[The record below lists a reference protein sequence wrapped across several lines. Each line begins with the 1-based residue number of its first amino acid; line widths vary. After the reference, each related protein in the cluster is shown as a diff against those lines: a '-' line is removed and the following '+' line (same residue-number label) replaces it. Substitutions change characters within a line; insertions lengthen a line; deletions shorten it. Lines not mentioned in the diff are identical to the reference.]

1 MTNDTQ
7 KLIDQYN
14 KSVQSIKEQELAI
27 DKVKQKLDYLNEYKN
42 SPGIE
47 LEDTEYMEIDNLTR
61 KLDLMNGKLND
72 SKDHASEL
80 GQKIEESMNQKHVS
94 QFGYRIDEI
103 GNKLE
108 KFKIK
113 MTRLASTAMVF
124 SLLRNQLTSLRNNL
138 ITLLKTDNQF
148 ASSLN
153 QIKANLMAAFVPIYN
168 ACLPAINALMN
179 ALSKVT
185 GTLAIFISNLFGGG
199 IKNATKDAKKL
210 SGALNKVN
218 GSAKKA
224 SGSLASF
231 DNLEVIA
238 DNTSSGGTGSSSSQI
253 DFSGEIPYSQR
264 LLDFLNKIKDVLVKN
279 KDFLIEIAKWVGLAF
294 AISKVIAFFSA
305 FAPLLSLLKK
315 LSTLLQTVWGL
326 IKNLGALKGFK
337 SLTGGILLAV
347 AGFVVMIK
355 NISELIMNWD
365 KLDKKQKLIK
375 VGMAA
380 LGVAAI
386 TLGYS
391 IATGISAATLG
402 IGALIA
408 LIATLI
414 TAIVSLTIKFATE
427 KDAILS
433 TKDAQE
439 QLTQAQENYANANNE
454 YINAVDNA
462 ESALNTLEDAE
473 KRTGLSGEALYN
485 AVQNGTLSYAEMN
498 SKQKEVYKAYLEND
512 SAQKKLSESTENL
525 TNAKKAET
533 DASFQNQ
540 LAIAAE
546 TGNYDDYKKSVIEAY
561 KNGTLSAEDA
571 RDKLEQAMSRMS
583 DKTQQTFMEDIPNDI
598 KNGMDPDK
606 YQTHWQKFKNWWG
619 TGISKLGDMFNTFF
633 TETLP
638 NGLSKLGNA
647 IKTFFT
653 KTVPNV
659 VLGALES
666 IINSIIS
673 AFEGLINKPIK
684 AINKIIST
692 ANEIP
697 GVNISKFTETK
708 LGRITLPRLAKGTV
722 IPPRHEFAA
731 ILGDQKHGTNIEA
744 PLDTIKQANR
754 EVLEEVLGRI
764 GINGQDR
771 EIVLKNW
778 QFILQFGNTTL
789 GKIII
794 DEIRKYEKETNTQ
807 FLLA

>member
-42 SPGIE
+42 SPGIK
-47 LEDTEYMEIDNLTR
+47 LDDIEYMEIDNLTR
-61 KLDLMNGKLND
+61 KLDLMNSKLND
-72 SKDHASEL
+72 SKGRASEL

-94 QFGYRIDEI
+94 QFGYKIDGI
-103 GNKLE
+103 GDKLE
-108 KFKIK
+108 KFKTKI
-113 MTRLASTAMVF
+113 TRLVSTAMIF
-124 SLLRNQLTSLRNNL
+124 NLLRNQLTSLRNDL

-153 QIKANLMAAFVPIYN
+153 QIKANLMTAFVPIYN
-168 ACLPAINALMN
+168 ACLPAINSLMN

-238 DNTSSGGTGSSSSQI
+238 DNTASSGGTGNGTSQI
-253 DFSGEIPYSQR
+253 DYSGEISYSQR

-315 LSTLLQTVWGL
+315 LSTLLSTVWGL
-326 IKNLGALKGFK
+326 IKNLGAFKGFK
-337 SLTGGILLAV
+337 SITGGILLAV
-347 AGFVVMIK
+347 AGFVLMIK
-355 NISELIMNWD
+355 NISDLILNWD
-365 KLDKKQKLIK
+365 KLDKKQKIIK
-375 VGMAA
+375 ASMAV
-380 LGVAAI
+380 LGAAAI
-386 TLGYS
+386 ALGYS
-391 IATGISAATLG
+391 IAAGISAATLG

-414 TAIVSLTIKFATE
+414 TAIISLIAKFATE

-439 QLTQAQENYANANNE
+439 QLTQAQQDYANAMDE

-462 ESALNTLEDAE
+462 ESALKNLEDAE
-473 KRTGLSGEALYN
+473 KRTGLSGEALYKS
-485 AVQNGTLSYAEMN
+485 VQNGTLDYANMTAQ
-498 SKQKEVYKAYLEND
+498 QKEVYKAYLENE
-512 SAQKKLSESTENL
+512 SAQKKLDDSTKNL
-525 TNAKKAET
+525 TAAKKAET
-533 DASFQNQ
+533 DASFKNQ

-546 TGNYDDYKKSVIEAY
+546 SGNYDEYKKSVIEAY
-561 KNGTLSAEDA
+561 ENGTLSAEEA

-583 DKTQQTFMEDIPNDI
+583 DKSQQTFMQDIPNDI

-606 YQTHWQKFKNWWG
+606 YQTTWQKLKNG
-619 TGISKLGDMFNTFF
+619 VTTGLAKIG
-633 TETLP
+633 E
-638 NGLSKLGNA
+638 A
-647 IKTFFT
+647 IKTFFM
-653 KTVPNV
+653 KTVPNF

-666 IINSIIS
+666 LLNGFIS
-673 AFEGLINKPIK
+673 MFESMINKPVK
-684 AINKIIST
+684 ALNKLINS

-697 GVNISKFTETK
+697 GVNISKFTEVK
-708 LGRITLPRLAKGTV
+708 LGRVTMPRLAKGTV